1 MKSTKLLSINYTV
14 LLSDGTFPI
23 LFHMDTLFGYRSKHV
38 TACAYS
44 PYIAQDQKDSDGEF

>member
-1 MKSTKLLSINYTV
+1 
-14 LLSDGTFPI
+14 